1 MASVAAVV
9 LDLDGTLVD
18 SRQDI
23 VRAVHFALDRHGVRQ
38 RELNEI
44 ASYVGDGARMLVA
57 RALDLRPT
65 DGEVDPV
72 LDTFLRYYSEH
83 AADCTTPMPGAIA
96 ALDALRHLPLAL
108 CTNKPRPA
116 TELVIERLRLGRHFA
131 LVLAA
136 GDLPYGKP
144 HPAPLV
150 HVAKTLRIPTTRMV
164 MVGDG
169 VQDIEC
175 GHRAGAH
182 TIAVLGGFT
191 SKAQLMAARPH
202 RILSTIAELPAAALS
217 L

>member
-116 TELVIERLRLGRHFA
+116 TELVIE
-131 LVLAA
+131 
-136 GDLPYGKP
+136 
-144 HPAPLV
+144 
-150 HVAKTLRIPTTRMV
+150 KTLRIPTTRMV